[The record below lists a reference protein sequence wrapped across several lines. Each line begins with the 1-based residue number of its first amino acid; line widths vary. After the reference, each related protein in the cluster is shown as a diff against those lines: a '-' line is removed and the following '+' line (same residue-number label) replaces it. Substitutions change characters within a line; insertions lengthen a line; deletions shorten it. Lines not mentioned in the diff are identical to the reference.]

1 MSPGSDKS
9 PGDSPAKS
17 PGDFPAKSEGGLSR
31 WSRRK
36 RAGGGAEG
44 PVAGPP
50 PVSKRGGAAPVAVSG
65 TVSETVSKTGG
76 LSERGFVKPLPPL
89 AEPEEGEPAYAAAAD
104 DALALLDPQ
113 NAEAA
118 ALKAFPMRPGDEG
131 FEDGNTDGEDV
142 ELTPE
147 QQHAVE
153 NLPAIESLDKDSDF
167 TPFFGPN
174 VPDFLKR
181 KAYKALWMSSPLF
194 GFRDGLNDYDEN
206 FRVIDKLITAADSD
220 YIAGKGYDFKDDEEE
235 KQDSGAG
242 DGGGDAGDGDGDGA
256 IVADAESGDEN
267 GGETADADAGKIAP
281 DTPKEPRKSDVR
293 PPDDAV

>member
-1 MSPGSDKS
+1 MSPSDSPGKIPDKS
-9 PGDSPAKS
+9 PDKS
-17 PGDFPAKSEGGLSR
+17 PEKAGSGLSR

-36 RAGGGAEG
+36 LAGSEAEG
-44 PVAGPP
+44 PQPSP
-50 PVSKRGGAAPVAVSG
+50 IKRGGAAPVAVS
-65 TVSETVSKTGG
+65 ETGG

-89 AEPEEGEPAYAAAAD
+89 AEPEEGEPAYAAAPD

-118 ALKAFPMRPGDEG
+118 ALKAFPVRPGDEG
-131 FEDGNTDGEDV
+131 FVDGDADGEDI

-147 QQHAVE
+147 QERAVE
-153 NLPAIESLDKDSDF
+153 NLPPLESLDKDSDF

-174 VPDFLKR
+174 VPDYLKR
-181 KAYKALWMSSPLF
+181 RAFKALWMSNPLF

-206 FRVIDKLITAADSD
+206 FRIIDKLITAADSD
-220 YIAGKGYDFKDDEEE
+220 YIAGKGYDFKDDEEQQE
-235 KQDSGAG
+235 QEQDSGAG
-242 DGGGDAGDGDGDGA
+242 EAGGDDGDEDGGDDGGEA

-267 GGETADADAGKIAP
+267 GADTADAEKIEP